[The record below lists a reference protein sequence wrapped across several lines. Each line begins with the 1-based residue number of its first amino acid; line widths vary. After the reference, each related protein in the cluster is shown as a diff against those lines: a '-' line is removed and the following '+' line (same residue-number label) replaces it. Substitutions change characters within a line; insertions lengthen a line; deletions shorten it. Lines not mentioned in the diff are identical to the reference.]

1 MPDVLHQ
8 FVINATP
15 EVVWKYF
22 ATGEGLAK
30 WWTESSN
37 GVAEVGEVWQLYF
50 MPGYDWRARVTRCEP
65 NAAIEFTVLEAME
78 DWIGTRVGVEISS
91 ATAAATAAATE
102 GEARTVVDFYHR
114 GWADNTDHFRI
125 SSFCWATYLRLLKR
139 HIEHGEFT
147 PYGQRDFV

>member
-30 WWTESSN
+30 WWTESSK
-37 GVAEVGEVWQLYF
+37 GAAAVGEVWQLYF

-65 NAAIEFTVLEAME
+65 NAAIEFTILEAME
-78 DWIGTRVGVEISS
+78 DWIGTRVGVELRGS
-91 ATAAATAAATE
+91 E
-102 GEARTVVDFYHR
+102 GKTVVDFYHR
-114 GWADNTDHFRI
+114 GWPDNSDHFRI

-147 PYGQRDFV
+147 PYGQRDDA